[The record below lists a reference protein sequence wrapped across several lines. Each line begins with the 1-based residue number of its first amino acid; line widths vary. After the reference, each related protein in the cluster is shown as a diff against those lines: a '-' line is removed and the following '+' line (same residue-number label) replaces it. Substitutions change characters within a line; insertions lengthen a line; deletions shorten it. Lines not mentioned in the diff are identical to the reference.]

1 MKKHIR
7 LFQIYILLLIA
18 FFIFFGIA
26 AYCEIIGTK
35 IIYVNNDNEAEIT
48 ERLEDGEISINGEL
62 SSVACKQGLGD
73 WTLYLQY
80 EDGSRDSHFLDDGV
94 AIDIHEYIS
103 EYISENGVVG
113 GIKGEVSRYG
123 AGICLIF
130 VVPYSFYK
138 LIMFGRDLEM
148 KKYNRDRQ

>member
-1 MKKHIR
+1 MKKYIR
-7 LFQIYILLLIA
+7 LFHKIYILLIIA

-48 ERLEDGEISINGEL
+48 EMLEDGEISIRGEL

-80 EDGSRDSHFLDDGV
+80 EDGNWDSHFLDDGV
-94 AIDIHEYIS
+94 AIDIHG
-103 EYISENGVVG
+103 YISENGVVG

-123 AGICLIF
+123 AGICLVF

-138 LIMFGRDLEM
+138 LCMLGRDIEE
-148 KKYNRDRQ
+148 KKFNRNR

>member
-1 MKKHIR
+1 MKKHIS
-7 LFQIYILLLIA
+7 FFHKIYILLLIA

-48 ERLEDGEISINGEL
+48 EMLEDGEISIRGEL

-94 AIDIHEYIS
+94 AIDIHG
-103 EYISENGVVG
+103 YISENGVVG
-113 GIKGEVSRYG
+113 GIKGEVSRCG
-123 AGICLIF
+123 AGICLIY

-148 KKYNRDRQ
+148 KKYNRDHQ

>member
-1 MKKHIR
+1 MKKHIG
-7 LFQIYILLLIA
+7 FFHKIYILLLIA

-26 AYCEIIGTK
+26 VYCEITGTK
-35 IIYVNNDNEAEIT
+35 MIYVNSDNEVEIT
-48 ERLEDGEISINGEL
+48 EMLEDGEISIRGEL

-73 WTLYLQY
+73 WTLYLQC

-94 AIDIHEYIS
+94 AIDIHG
-103 EYISENGVVG
+103 YISENGVVG
-113 GIKGEVSRYG
+113 GIKGGVSRYG
-123 AGICLIF
+123 AGICLIY